1 MNVILQAD
9 VAHLGA
15 AGDVV
20 RVRDGYARN
29 FLVPRGLAIVADE
42 RNVRQLAHF
51 KRIADAR
58 SAKQLK
64 EAQALAERL
73 AATAVSIRRESGE
86 EGKLFGSVTNR
97 DIAEALNAEGFEID
111 KRMITLDEPL
121 RNIGVFTVPVKVHAR
136 VEATAKV
143 YVIQA

>member
-1 MNVILQAD
+1 M
-9 VAHLGA
+9 
-15 AGDVV
+15 
-20 RVRDGYARN
+20 RVKDGYGRN
-29 FLVPRGLAIVADE
+29 FLVPRGLAIIADE
-42 RNVRQLAHF
+42 RNVRQLAHY

-58 SAKQLK
+58 SAKLLT
-64 EAQALAERL
+64 EAQGLAERL

-121 RNIGVFTVPVKVHAR
+121 RNIGVFTVPVKVHSK
-136 VEATAKV
+136 VEASAKV

>member
-1 MNVILQAD
+1 MNVILQGD
-9 VAHLGA
+9 VPNLGA
-15 AGDVV
+15 TGDVV
-20 RVRDGYARN
+20 RVKDGYARN
-29 FLVPRGLAIVADE
+29 FLVPRGLAIIADE

-51 KRIADAR
+51 KRIAEAR
-58 SAKQLK
+58 SAKLLK

-121 RNIGVFTVPVKVHAR
+121 RNIGVFTVPVKVHSQ

>member
-136 VEATAKV
+136 VELSL
-143 YVIQA
+143 IHI

>member
-1 MNVILQAD
+1 MQVILLER
-9 VAHLGA
+9 VAKLGQM
-15 AGDVV
+15 GDVV
-20 RVRDGYARN
+20 DVKSGYARN
-29 FLVPRGLAIVADE
+29 FLVPRGLAIIADE
-42 RNVRQLAHF
+42 RNVRKLAHF

-58 SAKQLK
+58 SAKLLK
-64 EAQALAERL
+64 EAKGLAERL

-111 KRMITLDEPL
+111 KRMITLEEPL
-121 RNIGVFTVPVKVHAR
+121 RNIGVFTVPVKVHSQ
-136 VEATAKV
+136 VEASAKV